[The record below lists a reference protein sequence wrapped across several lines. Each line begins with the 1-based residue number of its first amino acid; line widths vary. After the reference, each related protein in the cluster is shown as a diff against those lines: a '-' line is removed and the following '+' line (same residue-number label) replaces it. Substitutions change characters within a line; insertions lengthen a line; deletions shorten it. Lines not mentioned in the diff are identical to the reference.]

1 MEKSM
6 LEMTHVQKA
15 TLETRED
22 QQRSGASAMDWDAL
36 CEDFHVDGGIWAL
49 SPL

>member
-1 MEKSM
+1 MEKRM

-22 QQRSGASAMDWDAL
+22 QEMSGVGP
-36 CEDFHVDGGIWAL
+36 VD
-49 SPL
+49 